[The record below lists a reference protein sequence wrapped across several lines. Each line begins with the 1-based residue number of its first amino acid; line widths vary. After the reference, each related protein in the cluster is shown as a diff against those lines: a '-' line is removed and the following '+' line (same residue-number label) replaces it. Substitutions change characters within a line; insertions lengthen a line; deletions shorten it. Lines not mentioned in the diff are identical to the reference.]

1 MHYYTRWAEKS
12 HGAQTMTSKWGF
24 TRSVIIKNGKS
35 FIVNCGFC
43 AWPLTFD
50 NPIPYQ
56 YKPFDV
62 YKYIGSW
69 SIVYRCMEWN
79 YNYQTTVFFKHPELL
94 YWNNQSINAINS
106 FYFSNNNSI
115 QCRNS
120 ANYIIM
126 SLIRSPTSIL
136 MTNTYNIQF
145 KVLHV
150 LSENAIADA

>member
-1 MHYYTRWAEKS
+1 MLYYTRWAEKS

-43 AWPLTFD
+43 AWPPTFD

-62 YKYIGSW
+62 YKYNWSW
-69 SIVYRCMEWN
+69 SIFYRCMEWN
-79 YNYQTTVFFKHPELL
+79 YNHQTTVFL
-94 YWNNQSINAINS
+94 NTQS
-106 FYFSNNNSI
+106 FSTETTNPSMPLTAFIFWNNNSI

-120 ANYIIM
+120 ANYICLWLDHLLV
-126 SLIRSPTSIL
+126 SLWQIHIIHSLKHFT
-136 MTNTYNIQF
+136 F
-145 KVLHV
+145 
-150 LSENAIADA
+150 

>member
-1 MHYYTRWAEKS
+1 MHYYTRWAD
-12 HGAQTMTSKWGF
+12 GAQTMTSKWGF

-43 AWPLTFD
+43 AWPPTFD

-69 SIVYRCMEWN
+69 STVYRCMEWN
-79 YNYQTTVFFKHPELL
+79 YNHQTTVFLNTQRFSTETTNPSMPLTAFIFQRTTL
-94 YWNNQSINAINS
+94 YNV
-106 FYFSNNNSI
+106 
-115 QCRNS
+115 
-120 ANYIIM
+120 ANYIWL

-145 KVLHV
+145 KALHV
-150 LSENAIADA
+150 LSENNAITDA

>member
-43 AWPLTFD
+43 AWPPTFD

-79 YNYQTTVFFKHPELL
+79 YNHQTTVFLNTQSFSTETTNPSMPLTAFIFQTTTL
-94 YWNNQSINAINS
+94 YN
-106 FYFSNNNSI
+106 
-115 QCRNS
+115 
-120 ANYIIM
+120 
-126 SLIRSPTSIL
+126 
-136 MTNTYNIQF
+136 
-145 KVLHV
+145 V
-150 LSENAIADA
+150 AIAQTTYVSD

>member
-79 YNYQTTVFFKHPELL
+79 YNHQTTVFLNTQSFSTETTNPSMPLTAFIFQTTTL
-94 YWNNQSINAINS
+94 YNVAIAQTTYDS
-106 FYFSNNNSI
+106 DK
-115 QCRNS
+115 
-120 ANYIIM
+120 
-126 SLIRSPTSIL
+126 SPTSIL
-136 MTNTYNIQF
+136 MTNTYKIQF
-145 KVLHV
+145 KALHV
-150 LSENAIADA
+150 LSENSAIADA

>member
-1 MHYYTRWAEKS
+1 MHYYTRRAEKS
-12 HGAQTMTSKWGF
+12 HGAQIMTSKWGF

-43 AWPLTFD
+43 AWPPTFD

-79 YNYQTTVFFKHPELL
+79 YNHQTTVFLNTQSFSTETTNPSMPLTAFIFQTTTL
-94 YWNNQSINAINS
+94 YN
-106 FYFSNNNSI
+106 
-115 QCRNS
+115 
-120 ANYIIM
+120 
-126 SLIRSPTSIL
+126 
-136 MTNTYNIQF
+136 
-145 KVLHV
+145 V
-150 LSENAIADA
+150 AIAQTTYVSD

>member
-24 TRSVIIKNGKS
+24 TLSVIIKNGKS

-43 AWPLTFD
+43 AWPPTFD

-79 YNYQTTVFFKHPELL
+79 YNHQTTVFLNTQSFSTETTNPSMPLTAFIFQTATL
-94 YWNNQSINAINS
+94 YNV
-106 FYFSNNNSI
+106 
-115 QCRNS
+115 
-120 ANYIIM
+120 ANYIWL

-145 KVLHV
+145 KALHV
-150 LSENAIADA
+150 LSENNAIADA

>member
-1 MHYYTRWAEKS
+1 MHYYTRRTEKS
-12 HGAQTMTSKWGF
+12 HGAQTMTSKLGF

-43 AWPLTFD
+43 AWPPTFD

-79 YNYQTTVFFKHPELL
+79 YNHQTTVFLNTQSFSTETTNPSMPLTAFIFQTTTL
-94 YWNNQSINAINS
+94 YNVAIAQTTYDS
-106 FYFSNNNSI
+106 DK
-115 QCRNS
+115 
-120 ANYIIM
+120 
-126 SLIRSPTSIL
+126 SPTSIL

-145 KVLHV
+145 KALHV
-150 LSENAIADA
+150 LSENNAIADA

>member
-1 MHYYTRWAEKS
+1 MHYYTRWAD
-12 HGAQTMTSKWGF
+12 GAQTMTSKWGF

-43 AWPLTFD
+43 AWPPTFD

-69 SIVYRCMEWN
+69 STVYRCMEWN
-79 YNYQTTVFFKHPELL
+79 YNHQTTVFLNTQRFSTETTNPSMPLTAFIFQTTTL
-94 YWNNQSINAINS
+94 YNV
-106 FYFSNNNSI
+106 
-115 QCRNS
+115 
-120 ANYIIM
+120 ANYIWL

-145 KVLHV
+145 KALHV
-150 LSENAIADA
+150 LSENNAIADAYSR

>member
-1 MHYYTRWAEKS
+1 MHYYTRRAEKS
-12 HGAQTMTSKWGF
+12 HGAQTMTSKLGF

-43 AWPLTFD
+43 TWPPTFD

-79 YNYQTTVFFKHPELL
+79 YNHQTTVFLNTQSFSTETTNPSMPLTAFIFQTTTL
-94 YWNNQSINAINS
+94 YN
-106 FYFSNNNSI
+106 
-115 QCRNS
+115 
-120 ANYIIM
+120 
-126 SLIRSPTSIL
+126 
-136 MTNTYNIQF
+136 
-145 KVLHV
+145 V
-150 LSENAIADA
+150 AIAQTTYVSD